1 MIHHPIIFT
10 ATATAV
16 VHHSVIPTAMIHHP
30 IIFTATAT
38 AVVHHSVI
46 PTAMIHHSII
56 LTATAT
62 AVVHHSVIPTAMI
75 HHIIILTATATAMI
89 HHSTAPTATATT
101 FLFDCLWNCPASI
114 FTFSDHRIRR
124 QCRAIQGDLGC
135 RIISQYSPACCKYV

>member
-1 MIHHPIIFT
+1 MIHHSIILT

-16 VHHSVIPTAMIHHP
+16 VHHSVIPTAMIHHS
-30 IIFTATAT
+30 IILTTTATAMIHHSIILTATAT

-62 AVVHHSVIPTAMI
+62 A
-75 HHIIILTATATAMI
+75 MI

-101 FLFDCLWNCPASI
+101 CLFDCLWNCPASI

-124 QCRAIQGDLGC
+124 QCRAIQGDLWC
-135 RIISQYSPACCKYV
+135 RIINQYSPGCATYFDCTLD